1 MKNKTKTRLMIGGTV
16 FLLLVTFAVMGMIGS
31 SIDVGHC
38 LMSIGFGQAVNC

>member
-1 MKNKTKTRLMIGGTV
+1 MKIKTKTRLMIGGTV

-31 SIDVGHC
+31 SIHVGHC